1 MRRRV
6 EHMKARADGER
17 ERTMRQLVLCEEEI
31 AGAEVIPPHG
41 EPEAPR
47 PARGVRR
54 AEGWRCGR

>member
-1 MRRRV
+1 
-6 EHMKARADGER
+6 MKARADGER